1 MNTDVKEMDPMLQ
14 VAIINL
20 IARVGIDA
28 TIAIMDGIKNAK
40 TIDDAITALRS
51 VQLKNWDTIK
61 KGNDEAPSLFG
72 GTVHGVVS

>member
-1 MNTDVKEMDPMLQ
+1 MNTDIKTMDPILQ

-40 TIDDAITALRS
+40 TIDDAIEALQR
-51 VQLKNWDTIK
+51 VQLKSWETIK
-61 KGNDEAPSLFG
+61 KGNDENPNLFG
-72 GTVHGVVS
+72 SSVHGTIS